1 MAAARRRGNGLA
13 LLCTVERVTAKLRPL
28 LWSLP
33 AYIPGRRPQPGQD
46 LARLASNE
54 TPLGPLP
61 SVIDAVSRAVAE
73 GNRYPDPAAAQLTAA
88 LAAKH
93 GLDESRVAVGCGSVS
108 LIQQMVQIS
117 VDAGDEVVY
126 AWRSFEAY
134 PGLVKVA
141 GARPVEVPLD
151 GYEHDLKRMAD
162 AVTDRTR
169 LVLLCSPNNPTGP
182 ALREADVATFL
193 QSVPDDVLVVL
204 DEAYAEFVDDPEAVD
219 GRRLLADHGNL
230 AVLRTFSKAYGL
242 AGLRVGYCLAASAE
256 TASALRQVS
265 VPFQVSIPAQAA
277 ALASLDAEDEL
288 LQRVQAVIREREPLR
303 QQLLEA
309 GYDVPP
315 SQGNFVWLPTGSDT
329 MRVAQ
334 VFDAAGVLVR
344 PFDGDGIRI
353 TVTTAADAARV
364 LAAARTARG

>member
-1 MAAARRRGNGLA
+1 M
-13 LLCTVERVTAKLRPL
+13 TPKLRPL
-28 LWSLP
+28 LRGLP
-33 AYIPGRRPQPGQD
+33 AYVPGRRPQPGQD

-61 SVIDAVSRAVAE
+61 SVIDAVARAVAD
-73 GNRYPDPAAAQLTAA
+73 GNRYPDPAAVELTAA

-93 GLDESRVAVGCGSVS
+93 GIDESRVAVGCGSVS

-117 VDAGDEVVY
+117 VDAGNEVIY

-134 PGLVKVA
+134 PSLVKVS

-162 AVTDRTR
+162 AVTDNTR
-169 LVLLCSPNNPTGP
+169 LVILCSPNNPTGP
-182 ALREADVATFL
+182 ALRAADVATFL
-193 QSVPDDVLVVL
+193 QTVPDHVLVVL

-219 GRRLLADHGNL
+219 GRRLLADHPNL

-242 AGLRVGYCLAASAE
+242 AGLRIGYCLAGAAE
-256 TASALRQVS
+256 TASALRQVA

-277 ALASLDAEDEL
+277 ALASLAAEEEL
-288 LQRVQAVIREREPLR
+288 LQRVRAVVQEREPLR
-303 QQLLEA
+303 NRLLEI

-315 SQGNFVWLPTGSDT
+315 SQGNFVWLPTGADT
-329 MRVAQ
+329 MRVAG
-334 VFDAAGVLVR
+334 VFDEAGILVR
-344 PFDGDGIRI
+344 PFDGDGIRV
-353 TVTTAADAARV
+353 TVTTAADSERV
-364 LAAARTARG
+364 VAAARAALPAGTARG